1 MVKYLM
7 SLRNTLNEEIGFV
20 DDELHQEMDEITQ
33 PAMVAMQTAI
43 QQYDNRIKNLLE
55 QDIELSNKA
64 KIVQSIPGFGQVIAS
79 KLIQVTYG
87 FTRLTDPRQL
97 ACFAGVAP
105 FEYSSGTSLKGKTR
119 ISHLAN
125 KEIKNLS
132 RSFGRGMLHLA
143 ANPPAVILTTAYRD
157 YALESYEITVVDYLL
172 KPISFSRFFKAVTKY
187 LSTSNKVTNPQA
199 TPTSNSQSG
208 SIYVYANKKNIK
220 VYFDEILYL
229 ESIKDYVRIYTTG
242 KNIITKDT
250 ISKYEMLLPNSFMRI
265 HRSFIVNSAKITAC
279 LLYTSDAA
287 DE

>member
-1 MVKYLM
+1 MDEEENILLEGKVMVPTSKAIDRLGLLISHRDRMVKYLM

-125 KEIKNLS
+125 KEIKK
-132 RSFGRGMLHLA
+132 MLHLA
-143 ANPPAVILTTAYRD
+143 ALVTIRKGNIMHD
-157 YALESYEITVVDYLL
+157 Y
-172 KPISFSRFFKAVTKY
+172 FNR
-187 LSTSNKVTNPQA
+187 KVAQ
-199 TPTSNSQSG
+199 
-208 SIYVYANKKNIK
+208 
-220 VYFDEILYL
+220 
-229 ESIKDYVRIYTTG
+229 G
-242 KNIITKDT
+242 KNKMSVINAVRNKLIH
-250 ISKYEMLLPNSFMRI
+250 ILL
-265 HRSFIVNSAKITAC
+265 AC
-279 LLYTSDAA
+279 IKNNTMYQKNY
-287 DE
+287 